1 MKNKE
6 IGIFTRQGVINVNLR
21 IIRKLNLLHIN
32 QILMLLL
39 FFFVMK
45 QAKPKFREIFKQ
57 KKKKNRQWIRTS
69 AVAT

>member
-39 FFFVMK
+39 FFLL
-45 QAKPKFREIFKQ
+45 
-57 KKKKNRQWIRTS
+57 
-69 AVAT
+69 